1 MIDAI
6 IIAGI
11 FILVLIIY
19 VSFLSTLKIKSKVE
33 ELSVKLD
40 YIDNK
45 LDIYILNFNQLKYIF

>member
-11 FILVLIIY
+11 FILVLIICA
-19 VSFLSTLKIKSKVE
+19 SFLSILKIKSKVE

-40 YIDNK
+40 YIENK
-45 LDIYILNFNQLKYIF
+45 LDR

>member
-6 IIAGI
+6 IIVGI
-11 FILVLIIY
+11 FMLVLIIY
-19 VSFLSTLKIKSKVE
+19 VSFLSTLKIKSKVK

-45 LDIYILNFNQLKYIF
+45 LGR

>member
-19 VSFLSTLKIKSKVE
+19 VSFLSILKIKSKID
-33 ELSVKLD
+33 ELGTKLD
-40 YIDNK
+40 YIENK
-45 LDIYILNFNQLKYIF
+45 LDK

>member
-1 MIDAI
+1 MIDVI

-19 VSFLSTLKIKSKVE
+19 VSFLSILKIKSKVE

-40 YIDNK
+40 YIENK
-45 LDIYILNFNQLKYIF
+45 LDR

>member
-19 VSFLSTLKIKSKVE
+19 VSFLSILKIKSKVE
-33 ELSVKLD
+33 ELNIKLD
-40 YIDNK
+40 YIENK
-45 LDIYILNFNQLKYIF
+45 LDN

>member
-19 VSFLSTLKIKSKVE
+19 VSFLSILKIKSKVE
-33 ELSVKLD
+33 ELNIKLD
-40 YIDNK
+40 YIENK
-45 LDIYILNFNQLKYIF
+45 LDR

>member
-1 MIDAI
+1 MIDI
-6 IIAGI
+6 IITTGI

-40 YIDNK
+40 YIENK
-45 LDIYILNFNQLKYIF
+45 LDR

>member
-6 IIAGI
+6 ITAGI

-19 VSFLSTLKIKSKVE
+19 VSFLSILKIKSKVE

-40 YIDNK
+40 YIENK
-45 LDIYILNFNQLKYIF
+45 LDR

>member
-1 MIDAI
+1 MINAI

-19 VSFLSTLKIKSKVE
+19 VSFLSILKIKSKVE

-40 YIDNK
+40 YIENK
-45 LDIYILNFNQLKYIF
+45 LDR

>member
-45 LDIYILNFNQLKYIF
+45 LDR

>member
-1 MIDAI
+1 MIDGI
-6 IIAGI
+6 VITGI

-40 YIDNK
+40 YIENK
-45 LDIYILNFNQLKYIF
+45 LDR

>member
-11 FILVLIIY
+11 FMLFLIIY
-19 VSFLSTLKIKSKVE
+19 VSFLSILKIKSKVE

-40 YIDNK
+40 YIENK
-45 LDIYILNFNQLKYIF
+45 LDR